1 MTMQTNSR
9 SLHGADLM
17 RMIYLIEIIHEYDKD
32 GEFTKPLDETLMK
45 LCSNLRTLQVEKIE
59 TQANRLTEEQ

>member
-45 LCSNLRTLQVEKIE
+45 LCSNLRTL
-59 TQANRLTEEQ
+59 